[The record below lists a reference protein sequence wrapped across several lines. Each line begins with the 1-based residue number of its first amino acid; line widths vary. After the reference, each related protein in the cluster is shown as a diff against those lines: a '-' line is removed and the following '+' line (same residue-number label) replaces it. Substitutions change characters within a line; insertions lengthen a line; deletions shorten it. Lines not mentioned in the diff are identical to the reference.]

1 MYTLFSVEANCQN
14 LKLKITGNS
23 LSETKIIDSLN
34 YQKVHNN
41 FLSLKTEVDTI
52 QQLLNKKGFIEN
64 KLVALKQINDSIYN
78 ASFLLKKQY
87 NTIHVY
93 FNKSLTSNKV
103 LSLVSKK
110 IYNDYFELKF
120 TEIEN
125 ALNIIN
131 SEIAKEGRPFSK
143 LKLSNIEVK
152 KDKHL
157 TAELTVDNTQ
167 EKRTISN
174 IIIKGYEK
182 FPKSYLKH
190 YLKIKPFDV
199 FDLNEIKNKTNQLQN
214 LGFTT
219 EIKPPEVLFTK
230 DSTTLYLYLEKTQS
244 NSFDGFLG
252 FGTNEDTNK
261 IQFDG
266 YLNLN
271 LTNNLNFGESF
282 KLLYKSDEN
291 DQKTFDTNLTLP
303 YILKSPIGIDLSL
316 NIFKKDSTFT
326 TVEQTAKLHY
336 QINSK
341 HKIYSG
347 LVFEESN
354 NLLNE
359 TSSLITDYKKNYFS
373 FEYEFL
379 KPQNYDLLFPLNS
392 YIYIETNFGSRN
404 DNDYKEKQ
412 SQLTLNAFKIFN
424 LNTNNSIYV
433 RTNGSIINS
442 DTYFENELLRFGGIN
457 SIRGF
462 EENSLFATLYGLINT
477 EYRFKL
483 NNAIYLHSV
492 IDAAYFENKI
502 SSHHEKLFGFGFG
515 FGILTKSGLFKLNY
529 ANGKSE
535 NQQFKLSN
543 SKVHISLTTIF

>member
-1 MYTLFSVEANCQN
+1 M
-14 LKLKITGNS
+14 
-23 LSETKIIDSLN
+23 
-34 YQKVHNN
+34 
-41 FLSLKTEVDTI
+41 SLKTEVKAI
-52 QQLLNKKGFIEN
+52 QKLLNNKGFIEN
-64 KLVALKQINDSIYN
+64 KLIALKKFNDTIYN
-78 ASFLLKKQY
+78 ATFHLKKQY
-87 NTIHVY
+87 NTIHIY
-93 FNKSLTSNKV
+93 NKSFTSNEI
-103 LSLVSKK
+103 LSLVSEK
-110 IYNDYFELKF
+110 IYEDYFELKF

-131 SEIAKEGRPFSK
+131 SEISKEGLPFSK

-152 KDKHL
+152 EDNRL
-157 TAELTVDNTQ
+157 TAELTIDKNQ

-190 YLKIKPFDV
+190 YLKIKPSDV
-199 FDLNEIKNKTNQLQN
+199 FDLNDIKSKTEQLQN
-214 LGFTT
+214 LGFTS

-230 DSTTLYLYLEKTQS
+230 DSTTLYLYLQKTQS

-271 LTNNLNFGESF
+271 LNNNLNFGESF

-291 DQKTFDTNLTLP
+291 EQKTFDSNLTLP
-303 YILKSPIGIDLSL
+303 YIFRSPIGIDLSL

-347 LVFEESN
+347 LLFEESN
-354 NLLNE
+354 SLLNE
-359 TSSLITDYKKNYFS
+359 TSSSLVTDYKKNYFS
-373 FEYEFL
+373 FGYEFSE
-379 KPQNYDLLFPLNS
+379 PQNYDLLFPLNS
-392 YIYIETNFGSRN
+392 YIYIETNFGNRE
-404 DNDYKEKQ
+404 DTDYKEKQ
-412 SQLTLNAFKIFN
+412 SLLTINAFKIFN
-424 LNTNNSIYV
+424 LNSNNSIYI

-483 NNAIYLHSV
+483 NNTIYLHSV

-502 SSHHEKLFGFGFG
+502 SSHNEKLFGFGFG

-529 ANGKSE
+529 ANGKSK